1 MSDWKP
7 IYRVPLYKQ
16 TLQRLCLVGNLS
28 RFYYFTDYARW
39 VLRKMRSKV

>member
-16 TLQRLCLVGNLS
+16 TLQRLCLVGNRS
-28 RFYYFTDYARW
+28 RFRDFTDDAEW
-39 VLRKMRSKV
+39 VLRKMSRKI

>member
-1 MSDWKP
+1 MNKWKP

-16 TLQRLCLVGNLS
+16 LLQRLGLVGNRS
-28 RFYYFTDYARW
+28 RFRDFTDDAER

>member
-16 TLQRLCLVGNLS
+16 LLQRLCLVGNRS
-28 RFYYFTDYARW
+28 RFYDFTDDAEA
-39 VLRKMRSKV
+39 VLRKLRRKV